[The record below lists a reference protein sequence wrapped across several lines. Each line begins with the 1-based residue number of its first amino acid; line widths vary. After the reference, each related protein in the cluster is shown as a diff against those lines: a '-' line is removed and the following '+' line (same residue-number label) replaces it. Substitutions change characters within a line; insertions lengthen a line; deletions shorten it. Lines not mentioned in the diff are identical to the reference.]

1 MDDLDLIKQKIN
13 IVDLI
18 SEYIPLKKAGV
29 NFKAPC
35 PFHQE
40 KTPSFV
46 VSPERGIWHCFGC
59 QKGGDIFKFVMEK
72 DSLEFKDALEL
83 LAQKAGVT
91 LKKTNKKEVDVKEK
105 LFAAHQKA
113 QQFYQYFLLEHPLG
127 KKALEYL
134 KKRGLTEQTIKEFGI
149 GYSPQNWDVLT
160 NFMKKRDFSVADL
173 VDSGLAVPSR
183 AGCYDRFRGRIMFP
197 LIDVRGRIIGF
208 SGRILDKG
216 EPARNALSIADAGG
230 PKYINSPQ
238 TTIFDKKRFLFG
250 IHLAK
255 GDIKQKNEAIICEG
269 EMDMIMSYQSGIKNI
284 VASKGTAL
292 TEEHIEMLKKYTDT
306 LSLCFDMDLAGD
318 AASRRG
324 IQMADRAGYNLKIVT
339 VEGGKDPAD
348 ACLKDPEVWKKAV
361 EEATPIY
368 DYYLN
373 SVSKRFNIKE
383 ATAKKNILAELLPVW
398 KKINDPI
405 TKEHYIQKLSA
416 MLQVKDDFIREEIDN
431 YTDSLGE
438 KPTFKEETGRPQAV
452 KIEAVAKN
460 RQMLLEEYL
469 IALMLKIP
477 PEHTFVPSFP
487 ETLFTT
493 EELKQVYV
501 LLVIFLDSISFKG
514 KSFKITE
521 FVKTLPPD
529 LIPIVDRLYLVQ
541 IDDKLETAANFQK
554 EVETVVAELKKMLI
568 KSSLEKLSLKIKSA
582 QEFENVETLE
592 VLTRRFRDLSL
603 KLKSFN

>member
-18 SEYIPLKKAGV
+18 SEYLPLKKAGV

-35 PFHQE
+35 PFHNE

-83 LAQKAGVT
+83 LAQRAGVT
-91 LKKTNKKEVDVKEK
+91 LKKTNKKEVDTKEK
-105 LFAAHQKA
+105 LFAANQKA

-134 KKRGLTEQTIKEFGI
+134 KKRGLTMDTIKEFGI

-160 NFMKKRDFSVADL
+160 SFMKKRDFTVVDL

-183 AGCYDRFRGRIMFP
+183 SGCYDRFRGRIMFP

-216 EPARNALSIADAGG
+216 EP
-230 PKYINSPQ
+230 KYINSPQ
-238 TTIFDKKRFLFG
+238 TAIFDKKRFLFG
-250 IHLAK
+250 IHLSK
-255 GDIKQKNEAIICEG
+255 GEIKQRNEVIICEG
-269 EMDMIMSYQSGIKNI
+269 EMDMIMSYQSGVKNI

-306 LSLCFDMDLAGD
+306 ISLCFDMDLAGD

-324 IQMADRAGYNLKIVT
+324 IQMADRAGYNLKVIT

-348 ACLKDPEVWKKAV
+348 ACLKDGEVWKQAV
-361 EEATPIY
+361 KEATPIY
-368 DYYLN
+368 DYYLD

-383 ATAKKNILAELLPVW
+383 ATSKKNILAELLPIW

-405 TKEHYIQKLSA
+405 TKEHYIQKLAA
-416 MLQVKDDFIREEIDN
+416 MLQVKEDFIREEIDK
-431 YTDSLGE
+431 YRESLGE
-438 KPTFKEETGRPQAV
+438 KPVFNQEVNRPQAV
-452 KIEAVAKN
+452 KVEAVAKN

-493 EELKQVYV
+493 EELKQIYV

-514 KSFKITE
+514 KSFKIAE

-529 LIPIVDRLYLVQ
+529 LVTVVDRLYLVQ
-541 IDDKLETAANFQK
+541 IDDKLETATSFQK

-568 KSSLEKLSLKIKSA
+568 KSSLEKLSLKIKNA
-582 QEFENVETLE
+582 QEFDNIETLE
-592 VLTRRFRDLSL
+592 ILTKRFRDLSL
-603 KLKSFN
+603 KLRNL